1 VTEPEG
7 VCVGLSV
14 AAVPLQR
21 RDEPRSTPIRPD
33 LEVKRVL
40 AGMATARIVY
50 QPVVDLGR
58 GQVVG
63 YEALARFGDGGLRSP
78 GPYLA
83 AAERSGRGADLEAHL
98 LAQALAA
105 RDSVPAGCF
114 LAVNVSPVLL
124 ASPVVVALLRAAGD
138 LSGLVLELTEH
149 VPVDN
154 LTALRRRV
162 DGLRERGALLALDD
176 TGAGWSGLRQVA
188 ELRPDIVKLDRS
200 LVSEVDRDEV
210 KQGLVELVGQFV
222 SRLGSRLLVEGV
234 ERFEELD
241 TVARLGVPLA
251 QGWLLGRPSLRWSE
265 LPTGVAAALALRT
278 AHTDATPRVGNQVDR
293 TAPCVQHLATIG
305 FLAGEPADVVVVDA
319 DQRPQQLWVRN
330 REGGSPSGWVH
341 PIMTAEAGEQAPDVV
356 ARAMTRP
363 ASTRFDPIV
372 CVDGDGSYVG
382 LVHVE
387 HLVTAAV
394 TAGS

>member
-1 VTEPEG
+1 M
-7 VCVGLSV
+7 GLTSV
-14 AAVPLQR
+14 AAVPLHRQDNAPGR
-21 RDEPRSTPIRPD
+21 AD

-40 AGMATARIVY
+40 AGMAAARLVF

-58 GQVVG
+58 GEIVG
-63 YEALARFGDGGLRSP
+63 YEALARFGGSGLRTP

-83 AAERSGRGADLEAHL
+83 AAERTGRGAELEAHL

-105 RDSVPAGCF
+105 RESVPAGCF

-124 ASPVVVALLRAAGD
+124 SSPVVSSLLRAAGD
-138 LSGLVLELTEH
+138 LTGLVLELTEH

-162 DGLRERGALLALDD
+162 DVLRARGALLALDD
-176 TGAGWSGLRQVA
+176 TGAGWSGLKQVA

-200 LVSEVDRDEV
+200 LVTDVDRDEV
-210 KQGLVELVGQFV
+210 KQALVELVGQFV

-241 TVARLGVPLA
+241 AVARLGVPLA

-265 LPTGVAAALALRT
+265 MPAGVAEALTTRT
-278 AHTDATPRVGNQVDR
+278 AHTDTTPRVGNQVDC
-293 TAPCVQHLATIG
+293 TAPCVPHRAAIG
-305 FLAGEPADVVVVDA
+305 FLLDDPSDVVIVDERL
-319 DQRPQQLWVRN
+319 RPKQLWVRN
-330 REGGSPSGWVH
+330 TEDTKPSGWVH
-341 PIMTAEAGEQAPDVV
+341 QVMTAEVGEQIHNVV

-363 ASTRFDPIV
+363 PQTRFDPVV
-372 CVDGDGSYVG
+372 CVDADGVYVG

-387 HLVTAAV
+387 HLVTATV
-394 TAGS
+394 TAR

>member
-1 VTEPEG
+1 
-7 VCVGLSV
+7 VGLSV
-14 AAVPLQR
+14 APVPLQR
-21 RDEPRSTPIRPD
+21 RDDPRPPVRAD
-33 LEVKRVL
+33 LEIKRIL
-40 AGMATARIVY
+40 AGMAAARLVY
-50 QPVVDLGR
+50 QPVIDLTSGA
-58 GQVVG
+58 VAG
-63 YEALARFGDGGLRSP
+63 YEALARFGDAGLRAP

-83 AAERSGRGADLEAHL
+83 AAERAGRGAELEAHL

-105 RDSVPAGCF
+105 REDVPAGCF
-114 LAVNVSPVLL
+114 LAVNISPARLTN
-124 ASPVVVALLRAAGD
+124 PVVAALLRNAGD

-154 LTALRRRV
+154 LTALRRRI

-200 LVSEVDRDEV
+200 LVTDVDHDEV

-234 ERFEELD
+234 ERFGELD
-241 TVARLGVPLA
+241 AVNRLGVPLA

-265 LPTGVAAALALRT
+265 LPAGVADAIMLRN
-278 AHTDATPRVGNQVDR
+278 AHSNDRPQIGNQVDR
-293 TAPCVQHLATIG
+293 TAPCVRHVATVG
-305 FLAGEPADVVVVDA
+305 FLPGDPADVVVVDA
-319 DQRPQQLWVRN
+319 RSRPKHLWVRN
-330 REGGSPSGWVH
+330 RESGQPSGWLH
-341 PIMTAEAGEQAPDVV
+341 PVMTVVAGEQAGDVV

-363 ASTRFDPIV
+363 PHTRFDPLV
-372 CVDGDGSYVG
+372 CVDEIGVYVG

-387 HLVTAAV
+387 HLVTASI
-394 TAGS
+394 TAGGS

>member
-1 VTEPEG
+1 M
-7 VCVGLSV
+7 GLSV
-14 AAVPLQR
+14 AAVPVQR
-21 RDEPRSTPIRPD
+21 RDETRTPVRAD

-40 AGMATARIVY
+40 AGMASARLVY
-50 QPVVDLGR
+50 QPVVDLVR
-58 GQVVG
+58 GEVVG
-63 YEALARFGDGGLRSP
+63 YEALARFGTGGGLRAP

-83 AAERSGRGADLEAHL
+83 AAERTGRGADLEAHL

-105 RDSVPAGCF
+105 RDTVPTGCF

-138 LSGLVLELTEH
+138 LTGLVLELTEH

-162 DGLRERGALLALDD
+162 DALRDRGALLALDD

-200 LVSEVDRDEV
+200 LVSDVDDDEV

-241 TVARLGVPLA
+241 AVVRLGVPLA

-265 LPTGVAAALALRT
+265 LPAGVAAAITERT
-278 AHTDATPRVGNQVDR
+278 THTDARPRIGNQVDR
-293 TAPCVQHLATIG
+293 TAPCVRHLATIG
-305 FLAGEPADVVVVDA
+305 FLPGEPRDVVVVDGR
-319 DQRPQQLWVRN
+319 DRPHKLWVRN
-330 REGGSPSGWVH
+330 AEDDQPSGWVH
-341 PIMTAEAGEQAPDVV
+341 PVMTALADEQAHDVV

-363 ASTRFDPIV
+363 AQTRFDPLV
-372 CVDGDGSYVG
+372 CVDATGAYVG

-394 TAGS
+394 TAAR

>member
-1 VTEPEG
+1 M
-7 VCVGLSV
+7 GLTV

-21 RDEPRSTPIRPD
+21 RDDSPVALRAD

-40 AGMATARIVY
+40 AGMAAARLVY
-50 QPVVDLGR
+50 QPVIDLDR
-58 GQVVG
+58 GEVAG
-63 YEALARFGDGGLRSP
+63 YEALARFGDAGLRAP

-83 AAERSGRGADLEAHL
+83 AAEAAGRGADLEAHL
-98 LAQALAA
+98 LGQALAA

-114 LAVNVSPVLL
+114 LAVNISPGRL
-124 ASPVVVALLRAAGD
+124 ASPVVAALLRAAGD
-138 LSGLVLELTEH
+138 LNGLVLELTEH

-154 LTALRRRV
+154 LAALRRRI

-200 LVSEVDRDEV
+200 LVTDVDHDEV

-234 ERFEELD
+234 ERFGELD
-241 TVARLGVPLA
+241 AVNRLGVPLA

-265 LPTGVAAALALRT
+265 LPAGVAAAITLRN
-278 AHTDATPRVGNQVDR
+278 AHSNARPQIGNQVDR
-293 TAPCVQHLATIG
+293 TAPCVRHVATVG
-305 FLAGEPADVVVVDA
+305 FLPGDPADVVIVDA
-319 DQRPQQLWVRN
+319 RTRPQRLWVRN
-330 REGGSPSGWVH
+330 RESGEPTGWLH
-341 PIMTAEAGEQAPDVV
+341 PVTTVVAGEQAHDVV

-363 ASTRFDPIV
+363 AHTRFDPLV
-372 CVDGDGSYVG
+372 CVDEIGKYVG

-387 HLVTAAV
+387 HLVTASV
-394 TAGS
+394 TAGRS

>member
-1 VTEPEG
+1 M
-7 VCVGLSV
+7 GLSV

-21 RDEPRSTPIRPD
+21 RDDPRSAPARAD

-40 AGMATARIVY
+40 AGMAAARLVF
-50 QPVVDLGR
+50 QPVVDLVR
-58 GQVVG
+58 GEVVG
-63 YEALARFGDGGLRSP
+63 YEALARFGGAGLRTP

-83 AAERSGRGADLEAHL
+83 AAERTGRAAELEAHL

-105 RDSVPAGCF
+105 RAGVPAGCF

-124 ASPVVVALLRAAGD
+124 ADPVVTALLRAAGD

-154 LTALRRRV
+154 LGALRKRI
-162 DGLRERGALLALDD
+162 DALRDRGALLALDD

-188 ELRPDIVKLDRS
+188 ELRPDIVKLDKS
-200 LVSEVDRDEV
+200 LVTDVDRDEV

-241 TVARLGVPLA
+241 AVSRLGVPLA
-251 QGWLLGRPSLRWSE
+251 QGWLLGRPSIRWSQ
-265 LPTGVAAALALRT
+265 LPAGVAEALAVRT
-278 AHTDATPRVGNQVDR
+278 AHRTHVPQVGNAVDR
-293 TAPCVQHLATIG
+293 TAPCVRHLATIG
-305 FLAGEPADVVVVDA
+305 FLPDEPRHVVVVDA
-319 DQRPQQLWVRN
+319 RQRPVTLWLRN
-330 REGGSPSGWVH
+330 AEATGPSGWTH
-341 PIMTAEAGEQAPDVV
+341 PVMTVDAGDHDHEIV

-363 ASTRFDPIV
+363 PQTRFDPVV
-372 CVDGDGSYVG
+372 CVDAVGVYVG

-387 HLVTAAV
+387 HLVTASV
-394 TAGS
+394 TAR